1 MTSPR
6 TGIRFVWDPE
16 DHVRYLEIAAT
27 PEAPCIPVSQYFKGN
42 EGKKPVLKTNFVAK
56 PNQTYVGPAA
66 KYVQVK
72 KFDTT
77 KIPLIQAVLG
87 IRDILVRNPPGSAPL
102 TNGSGSNFGS
112 DSFLQ

>member
-1 MTSPR
+1 M
-6 TGIRFVWDPE
+6 
-16 DHVRYLEIAAT
+16 
-27 PEAPCIPVSQYFKGN
+27 GN